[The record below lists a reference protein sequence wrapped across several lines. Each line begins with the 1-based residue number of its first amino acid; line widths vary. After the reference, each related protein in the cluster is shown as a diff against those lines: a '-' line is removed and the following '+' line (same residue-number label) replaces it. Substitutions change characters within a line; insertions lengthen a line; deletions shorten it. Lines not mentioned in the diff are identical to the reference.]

1 MSDQP
6 HATDSPVLC
15 VYIAEHCPICADA
28 RELAAAIRRDYPGVA
43 LFEVL
48 VGAATQPV
56 PPQLFATPTWFL
68 NDVLWSLGN
77 PSAQQVAQALGTAF
91 ASPTMERHVKTD
103 EKSASPQPAEKMRYL
118 SELTVFQD
126 LSPREIEEINRV
138 TTMSQVAKGRVFY
151 RPEEPGEVLFILKEG
166 RVQLYRISPE
176 GKKLVISTLGPHTL
190 FGEMALLGT
199 KMHNTFAEAIE
210 DCLICVMS
218 RTDLERLILSKPQV
232 AVRILEVTGKRLRE
246 AEERLEN
253 MAFKGIPARLASLLL
268 RLAEEQASADIVGL
282 THQDLAESVG
292 TYRETATQVLNDLK
306 SDGLI
311 DIGRKRISILN
322 RERLIE
328 VADS

>member
-1 MSDQP
+1 MNTKIDDRT
-6 HATDSPVLC
+6 A
-15 VYIAEHCPICADA
+15 
-28 RELAAAIRRDYPGVA
+28 
-43 LFEVL
+43 
-48 VGAATQPV
+48 
-56 PPQLFATPTWFL
+56 
-68 NDVLWSLGN
+68 
-77 PSAQQVAQALGTAF
+77 VAQ
-91 ASPTMERHVKTD
+91 
-103 EKSASPQPAEKMRYL
+103 PADKLRYL

-126 LSPREIEEINRV
+126 LSPREMQELNRII
-138 TTMSQVAKGRVFY
+138 TMSTVPRGRVFY

-176 GKKLVISTLGPHTL
+176 GKKLVITTLGPHTL

-199 KMHNTFAEAIE
+199 KMHNTFAEAID

-232 AVRILEVTGKRLRE
+232 ALRILEVTGKRLRE

-268 RLAEEQASADIVGL
+268 RLADEQGNDEISGL

-306 SDGLI
+306 AQGLI
-311 DIGRKRISILN
+311 EIGRKRIKVID
-322 RERLIE
+322 RARLAEIAE
-328 VADS
+328 S